1 MIGASTLPGGEL
13 SLACEVRRLAQAVAD
28 WENRQAQERA
38 ASIHKEAQRLLGLS
52 NARDR
57 RRQGLM
63 RHTLAALQEC
73 GTART
78 NDLAALM
85 GMERSL
91 MLRILKA
98 LREEGK
104 VTTTGSEFR
113 PVWVAV

>member
-1 MIGASTLPGGEL
+1 MSGARALHGGEL

-63 RHTLAALQEC
+63 RLRWL
-73 GTART
+73 RY
-78 NDLAALM
+78 
-85 GMERSL
+85 RSAG
-91 MLRILKA
+91 RP
-98 LREEGK
+98 GP
-104 VTTTGSEFR
+104 TT
-113 PVWVAV
+113 